1 MTATEGT
8 MKVRPIEIPTDAPG
22 ALKEATIVDLPESGE
37 IVVRFDE
44 AAARLVACR
53 FLETTSKDPPVLR
66 KGDRVLVLSPEE
78 PGGKGCVLG
87 RIGVYRAPDR
97 KRVVLDADEEIT
109 VRCGEGSITIR
120 KSGKIL
126 VKGVEIVS
134 HARGANRIRGGSV
147 QLN

>member
-1 MTATEGT
+1 

-37 IVVRFDE
+37 IVVRSDE
-44 AAARLVACR
+44 AAARLLACR
-53 FLETTSKDPPVLR
+53 FLETTAKDPPVLR
-66 KGDRVLVLSPEE
+66 KGDRVLVLSPDE

-87 RIGVYRAPDR
+87 RIGSYTAPDR
-97 KRVVLDADEEIT
+97 RHLVLEAGDEIT
-109 VRCGEGSITIR
+109 IRCGEGSITIR

-126 VKGVEIVS
+126 VKGIEIVS
-134 HARGANRIRGGSV
+134 HAKGANRIRGGSV